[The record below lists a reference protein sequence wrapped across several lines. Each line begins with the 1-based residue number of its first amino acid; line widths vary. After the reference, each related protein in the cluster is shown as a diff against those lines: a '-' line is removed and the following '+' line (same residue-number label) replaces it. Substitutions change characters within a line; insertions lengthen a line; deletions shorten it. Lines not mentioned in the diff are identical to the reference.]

1 MAASTGVLHRRSS
14 HLGLLVVLAVTPL
27 ARAQPTTDE
36 RIERLEQRVKELE
49 QQQAARPAEPGETGG
64 EPHVKTATNA
74 SVVVSGYVE
83 AFYGWNFNEPSNF
96 ITNYRG
102 FDNRHNIFTIENAVL
117 EVVGTLGPVT
127 THLALQWGAT
137 PQAYYSAE
145 PVWKATR
152 GAGSSGPDVWKY
164 IQQANIGYLVPL
176 GRGLNIEGGIFLSP
190 IGPESI
196 QIKDQWNW
204 SRSDLF
210 FGLPYYHTG
219 IRFTY
224 PFTDEWTVSLM
235 GTNGWNSVVDNNVEL
250 SFALQAT
257 YTVPERLTWTTLY
270 FSGVERPQGAPEGR
284 AWRHLFDTYVTFNPN
299 GPVAFNAH
307 FDGGFEPNNFGTSAW
322 AAGALSVRFHPWQ
335 RVYLAA
341 RVDYFYEW
349 IAQNANGTA
358 TPIFW
363 AGSNWIGSATAT
375 VDVRPFKNNISV
387 RLEYRHDQA
396 QKPLFFQHDVPL
408 DAQGNYV
415 TNAKHQDTL
424 TLGAVAW
431 F

>member
-1 MAASTGVLHRRSS
+1 MQF
-14 HLGLLVVLAVTPL
+14 LAVPTL
-27 ARAQPTTDE
+27 ATCNPCVRS
-36 RIERLEQRVKELE
+36 
-49 QQQAARPAEPGETGG
+49 GTG
-64 EPHVKTATNA
+64 A
-74 SVVVSGYVE
+74 SCNGACY
-83 AFYGWNFNEPSNF
+83 
-96 ITNYRG
+96 
-102 FDNRHNIFTIENAVL
+102 
-117 EVVGTLGPVT
+117 
-127 THLALQWGAT
+127 LA
-137 PQAYYSAE
+137 
-145 PVWKATR
+145 
-152 GAGSSGPDVWKY
+152 
-164 IQQANIGYLVPL
+164 PL

-190 IGPESI
+190 IGPEGI

-210 FGLPYYHTG
+210 FGLPHYHTG

-224 PFTDEWTVSLM
+224 PLTDAWTVSLM
-235 GTNGWNSVVDNNVEL
+235 PCNGWNSVVDNNVEL

-257 YTVPERLTWTTLY
+257 YSVPERLSWTTVY
-270 FSGVERPQGAPEGR
+270 FSGVERPTGAPVGR
-284 AWRHLFDTYVTFNPN
+284 AWRHLFDTYVTLNPN
-299 GPVAFNAH
+299 GPVAFSAQL
-307 FDGGFEPNNFGTSAW
+307 DGGFEPNNFGTSAW

-358 TPIFW
+358 TPIFR
-363 AGSNWIGSATAT
+363 AGSKWIGSATTT

-408 DAQGNYV
+408 DAQGNYI
-415 TNAKHQDTL
+415 TNANRQDTL

>member
-1 MAASTGVLHRRSS
+1 MRSKERRAALLGVIAT
-14 HLGLLVVLAVTPL
+14 LACGL
-27 ARAQPTTDE
+27 ARAQVSSED
-36 RIERLEQRVKELE
+36 RLQQLEQRVKELE
-49 QQQAARPAEPGETGG
+49 EQAQQRPAVTPAEPAGEQ
-64 EPHVKTATNA
+64 HVKASTDAT
-74 SVVVSGYVE
+74 VVFSGYVE
-83 AFYGWNFNEPSNF
+83 AFYGWNFNQPSNF

-117 EVVGTLGPVT
+117 EVQGNLGPVS
-127 THLALQWGAT
+127 THIALQWGAT
-137 PQAYYSAE
+137 PEAYYSAE
-145 PVWKATR
+145 PVWKATG
-152 GAGSSGPDVWKY
+152 GAGASGPEVWKY
-164 IQQANIGYLVPL
+164 IQQANLGYLAPL

-190 IGPESI
+190 IGPEGI

-224 PFTDEWTVSLM
+224 PFSDEWTVSLL

-257 YTVPERLTWTTLY
+257 YTVPERLIWNILY

-284 AWRHLFDTYVTFNPN
+284 AWRHLFDTYVTVNPN
-299 GPVAFNAH
+299 GPVAFNAQ

-322 AAGALSVRFHPWQ
+322 AAGAVSVRFHPWK

-341 RVDYFYEW
+341 RADYFYEW

-396 QKPLFFQHDVPL
+396 QKPLYFQHGVTL
-408 DAQGNYV
+408 DAQGNYIP
-415 TNAKHQDTL
+415 NAKAQDTL